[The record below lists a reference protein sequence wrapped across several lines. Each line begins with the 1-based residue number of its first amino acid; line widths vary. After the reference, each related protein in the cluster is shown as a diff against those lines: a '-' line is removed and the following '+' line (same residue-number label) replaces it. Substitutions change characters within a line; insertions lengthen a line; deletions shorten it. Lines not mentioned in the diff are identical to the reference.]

1 MEAKTLLVPAV
12 GLGNVGQLALEY
24 IHSQLGSQSAV
35 EHVDHLGL
43 LSSCVGRTATGLL
56 ASSLEFVE
64 VSPTLSLLK
73 VRTPVLPGA
82 SRDFAKFVLQFA
94 QKRGFLKVMVVGG
107 ASALAL
113 TNEHDFYATRQFPRV
128 FTVDHKQQ
136 QREEE
141 ELGGYIPLSRTQVNQ
156 LRLAGL
162 VPFLVEEFE
171 HNQPHVSRLTAMVL
185 FVFEGENT
193 EDGNR
198 LGSEVLRYVQ

>member
-1 MEAKTLLVPAV
+1 MEAKTLLVPSV

-24 IHSQLGSQSAV
+24 IHSQRGSQSAV

-56 ASSLEFVE
+56 ASSLELVE

-82 SRDFAKFVLQFA
+82 SRDFARFVLQFA
-94 QKRGFLKVMVVGG
+94 KQRGFQKVMVVGG

-128 FTVDHKQQ
+128 FTLDHKLQQ
-136 QREEE
+136 QEE
-141 ELGGYIPLSRTQVNQ
+141 ELEGCIALSKAQVSQ

-162 VPFLVEEFE
+162 VPFLVEEFD
-171 HNQPHVSRLTAMVL
+171 HVSRLTAMVL

-193 EDGNR
+193 EDGKR
-198 LGSEVLRYVQ
+198 LGGEVLRYVERC